1 MRRTSPEATGYCRR
15 MPQPVDHSSGGP
27 ENCPPCRSS
36 AQVETNCTYFLI
48 IGSGLAVITYISTV
62 CGIISSERQANRI
75 RVAYLK
81 AMLRQDVGWF
91 DVNKPG
97 EVASRMQE
105 DTASVQG
112 GINESIGLAVQ
123 YLMSEAGTAAEG
135 CIVGAAAPLCA
146 RADPRPLQVQPSS
159 SASSLASSAAGR

>member
-1 MRRTSPEATGYCRR
+1 M
-15 MPQPVDHSSGGP
+15 
-27 ENCPPCRSS
+27 
-36 AQVETNCTYFLI
+36 
-48 IGSGLAVITYISTV
+48 

-123 YLMSEAGTAAEG
+123 YLMSEAGAVAG
-135 CIVGAAAPLCA
+135 IVGAAALTTRDSAPL
-146 RADPRPLQVQPSS
+146 RVQPLS